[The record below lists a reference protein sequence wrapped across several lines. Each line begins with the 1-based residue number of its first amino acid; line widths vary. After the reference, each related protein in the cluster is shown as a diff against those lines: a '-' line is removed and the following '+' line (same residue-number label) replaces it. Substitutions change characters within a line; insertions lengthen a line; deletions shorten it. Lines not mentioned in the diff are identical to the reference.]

1 MSHAREGSPSANH
14 LPSRRRLAS
23 LAEGLFHVDGRLVEW
38 SEQGGFGKPVVVR
51 EVRPEM
57 CKDPAAVALLLH
69 DQERARRLS
78 AGGDGGYA
86 PQVDI
91 AEDKNSVE
99 VTAELP
105 GMSSKDIRVDL
116 APSRDFITIQGNK
129 EDQRE
134 RKDDNYCRT
143 ERYFGSIR
151 RDVPLPAPVKD
162 KNIEATFKDGV
173 LTVRLAKTDEADGGA
188 RRIEVSSG

>member
-1 MSHAREGSPSANH
+1 MAIRDLVRRGFGRPV
-14 LPSRRRLAS
+14 PRRRYS
-23 LAEGLFHVDGRLVEW
+23 D
-38 SEQGGFGKPVVVR
+38 PVT
-51 EVRPEM
+51 
-57 CKDPAAVALLLH
+57 ALQQQMNQLME
-69 DQERARRLS
+69 DFWTTWPMP
-78 AGGDGGYA
+78 GDGGYA

-91 AEDKNSVE
+91 AEDKESVE

-134 RKDDNYCRT
+134 KKDDNYYRT

-162 KNIEATFKDGV
+162 KNIEANFKDGV

-188 RRIEVSSG
+188 KRIEVSSG